1 MPHVVIKLA
10 AGRSETQKQRIA
22 HAVTQAIA
30 QTSDCGADAV
40 SVAIEDVAK
49 ADWDAKVF
57 VPEIA
62 GKAATLYKK
71 PAYKAV

>member
-1 MPHVVIKLA
+1 MPHIIVKLA

-22 HAVTQAIA
+22 DAVTQAVVETA
-30 QTSDCGADAV
+30 DCGADAV

-49 ADWDAKVF
+49 ADWDEQVF

-62 GKAATLYKK
+62 GKADTLYKR
-71 PAYKAV
+71 PGYKDV